1 MSSIAFIFYAEMQVL
16 SDLKG
21 VEKSQDPDS
30 SYAVGFGM
38 NYKIMDLKAGFNPL
52 DVKETCKAYRNAR
65 HRLILL
71 DWGGKWKCVF
81 SLRLCCF
88 ILYC

>member
-1 MSSIAFIFYAEMQVL
+1 VL

-38 NYKIMDLKAGFNPL
+38 NYKIMDLKVCSA
-52 DVKETCKAYRNAR
+52 VY
-65 HRLILL
+65 
-71 DWGGKWKCVF
+71 V
-81 SLRLCCF
+81 
-88 ILYC
+88 